1 MYVLYTSVN
10 VTGFDN
16 ISTTS
21 SSLLP
26 QNTSE
31 TLNTT
36 ALNNS
41 DMLNNATV
49 FVVPVPS
56 DLLPQINDLDGNGLG
71 NLNDSSGRDEN
82 NGPDNDDDSNSDNGG
97 GSKQHWERKGQSKR
111 K

>member
-1 MYVLYTSVN
+1 
-10 VTGFDN
+10 
-16 ISTTS
+16 
-21 SSLLP
+21 
-26 QNTSE
+26 
-31 TLNTT
+31 
-36 ALNNS
+36 
-41 DMLNNATV
+41 MLNNATV